1 MNPSRFRAAG
11 KYLCVNDIALPA
23 DAVFLATGNGSRIFR
38 CFILVEGHMK
48 KSIVAAALLLSAVGV
63 AHAAAPARCFSP
75 SEIEAE
81 QAILFQTELMVLSE
95 TCRDNIYV
103 SFLHRNVEQ
112 IKAYQKRMIDH
123 FRRSGERRAES
134 AFDSYVTRLA
144 NQSALR
150 NGKMPVPSL
159 CQEAKYLLTAGDAF
173 DSNGFHQYASSK
185 ASSNLGYYRVCK
197 E

>member
-1 MNPSRFRAAG
+1 
-11 KYLCVNDIALPA
+11 
-23 DAVFLATGNGSRIFR
+23 
-38 CFILVEGHMK
+38 MK
-48 KSIVAAALLLSAVGV
+48 KLFVGAALLLSVGA

-123 FRRSGERRAES
+123 FRRTGEPRAES
-134 AFDSYVTRLA
+134 AFDAYVTRLA

-150 NGKMPVPSL
+150 NGKIPVSTL
-159 CQEAKYLLTAGDAF
+159 CREAKYLLVAGEGF
-173 DSNGFHQYASSK
+173 DTTGLRQYASAK

>member
-1 MNPSRFRAAG
+1 
-11 KYLCVNDIALPA
+11 
-23 DAVFLATGNGSRIFR
+23 
-38 CFILVEGHMK
+38 MK
-48 KSIVAAALLLSAVGV
+48 KGIVVAALVLSVG
-63 AHAAAPARCFSP
+63 AAQAATPARCFSP

-95 TCRDNIYV
+95 ACRDNVYV
-103 SFLHRNVEQ
+103 TFLQRNVDQ
-112 IKAYQKRMIDH
+112 IKSYQKRMIDH
-123 FRRSGERRAES
+123 FRRTGEKRAES

-150 NGKMPVPSL
+150 NGKIPVGTL
-159 CQEAKYLLTAGDAF
+159 CQEAKYLLTAGSGF
-173 DSNGFHQYASSK
+173 DSGGFRQYASAK